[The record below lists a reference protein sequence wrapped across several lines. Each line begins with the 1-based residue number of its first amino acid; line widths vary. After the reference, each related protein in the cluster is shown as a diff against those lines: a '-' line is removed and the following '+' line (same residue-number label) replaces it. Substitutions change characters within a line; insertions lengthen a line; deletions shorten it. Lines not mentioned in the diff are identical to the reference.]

1 MAVNAYNGWYTPDK
15 LSDLASFV
23 WRSPYKKPLILSEFG
38 AGALAGEHDPART
51 HKFSEEF
58 QADYYRAML
67 DMASKI
73 PFLRGMYT
81 SIIKEFRS
89 TRRQQH
95 DNPQGWKLKGYGSET
110 EARKKAVGGM

>member
-58 QADYYRAML
+58 QADYYRATP

-73 PFLRGMYT
+73 PFLRGM
-81 SIIKEFRS
+81 SPWLLKDFRS
-89 TRRQQH
+89 PRRQH
-95 DNPQGWKLKGYGSET
+95 PEIGSESCR
-110 EARKKAVGGM
+110 ERVCPYV